1 MKPTR
6 FYLGLFLVTGAG
18 LMQQIVQTRILSVAT
33 WYYLAFLI
41 ISLAMFGITAGA
53 VWVYLRR
60 EQFSAQTLAGDLS
73 YFCSAAAVVA
83 ALCAVLQTT
92 LGLVSM
98 QTASAIVVWFELI
111 LCLILPFFLS
121 GIVVSLALTRSPL
134 RIGIVYAVDLV
145 GAAAGC
151 LGALLLL
158 DLTDG
163 PSGLLWIAA
172 LNALAAFCFARS
184 GIGSATPPALPF
196 AAALSKPLRLFVLL
210 AVVASVSSSS
220 DQGLQ
225 LLAVKGKLEVGFNR
239 PVFVRWNTFARISVG
254 PSLVAPAAVWGPSP
268 LLKTEDWPIEQHW
281 MNIDGDAGTVTYRWE
296 GDPARVGFLKQDITN
311 LAHFLPGH
319 RRAAVIGVGG
329 GRDILSAHI
338 FGVPEIIG
346 VELNPTLTR
355 LLTDA
360 PGFSDF
366 AGLSQLPGL
375 RLYNDEARSWFARS
389 PETFDIIQM
398 SLVDTWAA
406 TGAGA
411 FSLSENGLYT
421 VDGWKIFLSHLT
433 EHGVFTVSRW
443 YLPESAQEAGRSVSV
458 AVAALLDLGVKDPS
472 RSIFL
477 AGSGAIATLI
487 VSRSPFSDEDLAILK
502 AKAEELQYRI
512 LLCPGL
518 PPASEVLGRIAASG
532 ADRDQLQA
540 YTANLPM
547 DLTPSSD
554 ERPFFFN
561 QLPLRDPQRM
571 LAVLRGHTGAVVYG
585 NLAATGT
592 LLLLFGVSLILVAYS
607 IIRPLRPAIRD
618 VGQRLAI
625 GGSAYFV
632 LIGAGFMCTEIGLL
646 QRLSVFL
653 GSPAYALSIV
663 LFSIILSAGI
673 GSLVSDRMLLDT
685 RLRFVLWS
693 LATGFYLLALPFWLP
708 GMLHAFEGSELGL
721 RASLCVLAVGPAGLL
736 MGFGMP
742 TGLRF
747 VAAINPQPMPW
758 FWAING
764 ATGVLASSLA
774 VITGIAFGIP
784 ATLAIGGV
792 CYLLILP
799 VGLATW
805 FRTASNLK
813 AA

>member
-1 MKPTR
+1 
-6 FYLGLFLVTGAG
+6 
-18 LMQQIVQTRILSVAT
+18 MQQIVQTRILSVAT

-60 EQFSAQTLAGDLS
+60 EQFSARTLAGDLA
-73 YFCSAAAVVA
+73 YFCSAAAVVT

-92 LGLVSM
+92 LSLVGM
-98 QTASAIVVWFELI
+98 QTMTAIAVWLELI
-111 LCLILPFFLS
+111 LCLVLPFFLS

-134 RIGIVYAVDLV
+134 RIGRVYAVDLA

-151 LGALLLL
+151 LGALALL

-163 PSGLLWIAA
+163 PSALLWIAT
-172 LNALAAFCFARS
+172 LNALAALCFARC
-184 GIGSATPPALPF
+184 GIGQATPPALPF
-196 AAALSKPLRLFVLL
+196 AAAFSKPIILFPLL
-210 AVVASVSSSS
+210 AIAALASGFS

-225 LLAVKGKLEVGFNR
+225 LISVKGRLETEANK
-239 PVFVRWNTFARISVG
+239 PVLVRWNTFAR
-254 PSLVAPAAVWGPSP
+254 VAVLPTRHEAPGLWGPSP
-268 LLKTEDWPIEQHW
+268 LLKPDDWVMDQRW
-281 MNIDGDAGTVTYRWE
+281 MNIDGDAGTVTYHWQ
-296 GDPARVGFLKQDITN
+296 GDPARVGFLKSDITN
-311 LAHFLPGH
+311 LAHYLPGH
-319 RRAAVIGVGG
+319 QRAAVIGAGG

-338 FGVPEIIG
+338 FGVPEITGI
-346 VELNPTLTR
+346 ELNPTLTH

-366 AGLSQLPGL
+366 AGLNQLPGITFH
-375 RLYNDEARSWFARS
+375 NDEARSWFARS
-389 PETFDIIQM
+389 AETFDIIQM

-443 YLPESAQEAGRSVSV
+443 YLPESVEEAGRSVSV
-458 AVAALLDLGVKDPS
+458 AAAALLDLGVTDPS
-472 RSIFL
+472 RQIFL
-477 AGSGAIATLI
+477 AGSGGVATLI
-487 VSRSPFSDEDLAILK
+487 VSRSPFSDRDLAVL
-502 AKAEELQYRI
+502 ADTATALQYRI
-512 LLCPGL
+512 LLCPGR
-518 PPASEVLGRIAASG
+518 PPAAAVLGKIAAST
-532 ADRDQLQA
+532 DREQLLA
-540 YTANLPM
+540 YTSTLPM

-561 QLPLRDPQRM
+561 QLPLGDPKRM
-571 LAVLRGHTGAVVYG
+571 LAALRNHSGAVVYG

-592 LLLLFGVSLILVAYS
+592 LLLLFGLSVVLVAYS

-618 VGQRLAI
+618 VGRRLAV

-673 GSLVSDRMLLDT
+673 GSLVSDRLPLDT
-685 RLRFVLWS
+685 RPRFVLWS
-693 LATGFYLLALPFWLP
+693 LATGLTLLALPFWLP
-708 GMLHAFEGSELGL
+708 GVLHAFEGSGL
-721 RASLCVLAVGPAGLL
+721 VVRAALCVLAVGPAGLL

-774 VITGIAFGIP
+774 VATGIAFGIP
-784 ATLAIGGV
+784 ATLAVGGV

-799 VGLATW
+799 VGLTTW
-805 FRTASNLK
+805 FAGETARPGS
-813 AA
+813 AIPG

>member
-1 MKPTR
+1 
-6 FYLGLFLVTGAG
+6 
-18 LMQQIVQTRILSVAT
+18 MQQIVQTRILSVAT

-60 EQFSAQTLAGDLS
+60 ERFSARTLAGDLA
-73 YFCSAAAVVA
+73 YFCSAAAVVT

-92 LGLVSM
+92 LSLVGTRSM
-98 QTASAIVVWFELI
+98 TGIAVWFELI
-111 LCLILPFFLS
+111 FCLVLPFFLS

-134 RIGIVYAVDLV
+134 RIGRVYAVDLA

-158 DLTDG
+158 DLTDA
-163 PSGLLWIAA
+163 PSALLWIAA
-172 LNALAAFCFARS
+172 LNALAAICFARC
-184 GIGSATPPALPF
+184 GIGQATPPALPF
-196 AAALSKPLRLFVLL
+196 AEAFSKPMILFPLLVVAALASGFSDGGLRLLT
-210 AVVASVSSSS
+210 
-220 DQGLQ
+220 
-225 LLAVKGKLEVGFNR
+225 VKGQLEVGANE
-239 PVFVRWNTFARISVG
+239 PVLVRWNSFAR
-254 PSLVAPAAVWGPSP
+254 VAVMPARRAPPALWGPSP
-268 LLKTEDWPIEQHW
+268 LLKPGDWVLEQRW
-281 MNIDGDAGTVTYRWE
+281 MNIDGDAGTVSYHWE

-311 LAHFLPGH
+311 LAHYLPGH

-338 FGVPEIIG
+338 FGVPEITGI
-346 VELNPTLTR
+346 ELNPTLTR

-366 AGLSQLPGL
+366 AGLNRLPGL
-375 RLYNDEARSWFARS
+375 TLHNDEARSWFARS
-389 PETFDIIQM
+389 AESFDIIQM

-421 VDGWKIFLSHLT
+421 VDGWKIFLNHLT

-443 YLPESAQEAGRSVSV
+443 YLPESVEEAGRSVSV
-458 AVAALLDLGVKDPS
+458 AVAALLDLGVADPS
-472 RSIFL
+472 RQIFL
-477 AGSGAIATLI
+477 AGSGAVATLI
-487 VSRSPFSDEDLAILK
+487 VSRSPFSDQDLAILK
-502 AKAEELQYRI
+502 DTAAALQYRI

-518 PPASEVLGRIAASG
+518 PPASEVLGKIAAG
-532 ADRDQLQA
+532 TDRAQLQA
-540 YTANLPM
+540 YTANLAM

-561 QLPLRDPQRM
+561 QLPLRDPRRM
-571 LAVLRGHTGAVVYG
+571 LAELRGHSGAVVYG
-585 NLAATGT
+585 NLAATGV
-592 LLLLFGVSLILVAYS
+592 LLLLFGLSVILVAYS
-607 IIRPLRPAIRD
+607 IVRPLRPAIRD
-618 VGQRLAI
+618 VGRRLAL

-673 GSLVSDRMLLDT
+673 GSLVSDRLPLDT
-685 RLRFVLWS
+685 GRRFVLWS
-693 LATGFYLLALPFWLP
+693 LATGAYLLSLPIWLP
-708 GMLHAFEGSELGL
+708 GVLHAFEASGLAL
-721 RASLCVLAVGPAGLL
+721 RAALCVLAIAPAGLL
-736 MGFGMP
+736 MGFGLP

-774 VITGIAFGIP
+774 VAIGIAFGIP
-784 ATLAIGGV
+784 TTLAVGGA

-799 VGLATW
+799 VGLMTW
-805 FRTASNLK
+805 FSRR
-813 AA
+813 